1 MWLCHHN
8 SILVKEVIASRG
20 ISCDSVSPLCKC
32 QRESI
37 IHMPREYGVAFNF
50 WRKIRVSY
58 PLDNSFRYNSC
69 DWLRTNCLSKLVHQ
83 STIPWNILFPFAI
96 WFLWKHRNIMVF
108 ENTTL
113 NPKFHANC
121 INQALEYFFC
131 ISKVSNKSIR

>member
-58 PLDNSFRYNSC
+58 PLDNSFRDNLC

-96 WFLWKHRNIMVF
+96 WFLWKHIHIMVF
-108 ENTTL
+108 ENT
-113 NPKFHANC
+113 
-121 INQALEYFFC
+121 IESQ
-131 ISKVSNKSIR
+131 VSCELH